1 VRTNAQ
7 ELNVN
12 PDSMSIS
19 GISAGAHICCV
30 LQHMCRD
37 AGISLR
43 LAVLS
48 VPVCTDFATYT
59 KPSDSP
65 FASYTEFS
73 KSPMLNWER
82 MQYFGERLFTV
93 DEDTTRASI
102 PKFWIEPLNAP
113 NFAGLCDTLLITA
126 ECDPV
131 RDEGEAYGTK
141 LHVAGTKVTFK
152 R

>member
-1 VRTNAQ
+1 M
-7 ELNVN
+7 
-12 PDSMSIS
+12 P
-19 GISAGAHICCV
+19 
-30 LQHMCRD
+30 
-37 AGISLR
+37 LR

-48 VPVCTDFATYT
+48 VPVCTDFATYM

-73 KSPMLNWER
+73 KAPMLNWER
-82 MQYFGERLFTV
+82 MRYFGERLFTV

-113 NFAGLCDTLLITA
+113 NFAGLCETFLITA

-152 R
+152 RYVAHS